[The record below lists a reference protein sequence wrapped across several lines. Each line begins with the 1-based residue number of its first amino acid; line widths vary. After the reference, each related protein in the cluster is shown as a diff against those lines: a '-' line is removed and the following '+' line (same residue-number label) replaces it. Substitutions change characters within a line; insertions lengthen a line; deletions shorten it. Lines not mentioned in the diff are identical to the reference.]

1 MRASSPARSS
11 SAPSWRN
18 EGLEGAWYPLSRDA
32 SVRIAIVG
40 TGYVGLVTG
49 ACFADLGH
57 EIACV
62 DVDPEKVDKL
72 RAGQIPFHEQ
82 GLDEVVARGLES
94 GRLRFTTSLA
104 DVMDGAQFAFICVQT
119 PPANDGSADLSRVE
133 QVASDIAQYIQSYV
147 VIVNKSTVP
156 VGSRDFVEQII
167 RRRLPSNVEFDVASN
182 PEFLREGTAVF
193 DFMHPDRIVVGTA
206 SERAAGLLTELYR
219 PLGAPLIVTD
229 PATAEMIKYASNTF
243 LATKISFINAMANI
257 CDAVG
262 ADVKEVALGMGYDA
276 RIGFEFL
283 KPGPGFGGSCL
294 PKDSRAL
301 IRVALD
307 NGYDFHLLKGVL
319 DVNDEQ
325 HRVIVRKVERL
336 LDGVQGKTI
345 AVWGLAF
352 KPNTDDTR
360 DSPAFAVVRLLMDA
374 GARIRGY
381 DPVVGEGSFASAG
394 IERAAGPI
402 EAAEGAHVVLVLTE
416 WNEFRW
422 VDFTKLHAAMAT
434 PVIVDARNLLD
445 PHSLRQMGFTYEGVG
460 R

>member
-1 MRASSPARSS
+1 
-11 SAPSWRN
+11 
-18 EGLEGAWYPLSRDA
+18 
-32 SVRIAIVG
+32 VRIAIVG

-57 EIACV
+57 EVACV
-62 DVDPEKVDKL
+62 DVDAEKVGKL
-72 RAGQIPFHEQ
+72 RAGQIPFHEP
-82 GLDEVVARGLES
+82 GLEEVVARGLES
-94 GRLRFTTSLA
+94 SRLHFTTSLGE
-104 DVMDGAQFAFICVQT
+104 VMQGAQFAFICVQT
-119 PPANDGSADLSRVE
+119 PPADDGSADLSRVE
-133 QVASDIAQYIQSYV
+133 RVASDLAEHIEAYV

-193 DFMHPDRIVVGTA
+193 DFMHPDRVVIGTT

-243 LATKISFINAMANI
+243 LATKISFINAIANI
-257 CDAVG
+257 CDSVG
-262 ADVKEVALGMGYDA
+262 ADVKEVALGMGYDG

-301 IRVALD
+301 IRVAEE

-325 HRVIVRKVERL
+325 HRVIARKVERL
-336 LDGVQGKTI
+336 IDGVRGKTI
-345 AVWGLAF
+345 AIWGLAF

-360 DSPAFAVVRLLMDA
+360 DSPAFAVVQLLVDG
-374 GARIRGY
+374 GARMRGY
-381 DPVVGEGSFASAG
+381 DPVVGEKVFAAAG

-402 EAAEGAHVVLVLTE
+402 EAADGADAVVVLTE

-422 VDFTKLHAAMAT
+422 VNFARLHEVMAA

>member
-1 MRASSPARSS
+1 M
-11 SAPSWRN
+11 
-18 EGLEGAWYPLSRDA
+18 
-32 SVRIAIVG
+32 RIAIVG

-57 EIACV
+57 DVTCV
-62 DVDPEKVDKL
+62 DVDAEKVSKL
-72 RAGQIPFHEQ
+72 RAGQIPFHEP
-82 GLDEVVARGLES
+82 GLDDVVARGLENS
-94 GRLRFTTSLA
+94 RLRFTTSLGEA
-104 DVMDGAQFAFICVQT
+104 MNGAQFAFICVQT
-119 PPANDGSADLSRVE
+119 PPADDGSADLSRVE
-133 QVASDIAQYIQSYV
+133 QVASDIAQHIHQYV
-147 VIVNKSTVP
+147 VIVTKSTVP

-167 RRRLPSNVEFDVASN
+167 RRRLPSNAEFDVAAN

-193 DFMHPDRIVVGTA
+193 DFMHPDRVVIGTT
-206 SERAAGLLTELYR
+206 SELAAGLLTELYR

-243 LATKISFINAMANI
+243 LATKISFINAIANI
-257 CDAVG
+257 CDSVG
-262 ADVKEVALGMGYDA
+262 ADVKEVALGMGYDG

-301 IRVALD
+301 IKVASD
-307 NGYDFHLLKGVL
+307 NGYDFQLLRGVL

-325 HRVIVRKVERL
+325 HRVIARKVERL
-336 LDGVQGKTI
+336 ADGVRDKTI

-360 DSPAFAVVRLLMDA
+360 DSPAFAVVELLVDS

-381 DPVVGEGSFASAG
+381 DPVVGEQTFAAAG

-402 EAAEGAHVVLVLTE
+402 EAADGADVVLVLTE

-422 VDFTKLHAAMAT
+422 VDFGRLRSVMKT

>member
-1 MRASSPARSS
+1 GER
-11 SAPSWRN
+11 
-18 EGLEGAWYPLSRDA
+18 L
-32 SVRIAIVG
+32 
-40 TGYVGLVTG
+40 LV
-49 ACFADLGH
+49 
-57 EIACV
+57 
-62 DVDPEKVDKL
+62 
-72 RAGQIPFHEQ
+72 
-82 GLDEVVARGLES
+82 
-94 GRLRFTTSLA
+94 
-104 DVMDGAQFAFICVQT
+104 M
-119 PPANDGSADLSRVE
+119 
-133 QVASDIAQYIQSYV
+133 
-147 VIVNKSTVP
+147 KSTVP
-156 VGSRDFVEQII
+156 VGTGERVMADLDAVGANGIHY
-167 RRRLPSNVEFDVASN
+167 ASN

-193 DFMHPDRIVVGTA
+193 DFMHPDRVVIGTA

-243 LATKISFINAMANI
+243 LATKISFINAIANI

-301 IRVALD
+301 IRVAD
-307 NGYDFHLLKGVL
+307 DHGYDFQLLRGVL

-325 HRVIVRKVERL
+325 HRIIVRKLEWLLEGVE
-336 LDGVQGKTI
+336 GKTV

-360 DSPAFAVVRLLMDA
+360 DSPAFAVVELLLEG

-381 DPVVGEGSFASAG
+381 DPVVPEQAFTRTG
-394 IERAAGPI
+394 IERAAGPL
-402 EAAEGAHVVLVLTE
+402 EAAEGADAVLLLTE

-422 VDFTKLHAAMAT
+422 INFDRLHEIMAH

>member
-1 MRASSPARSS
+1 M
-11 SAPSWRN
+11 
-18 EGLEGAWYPLSRDA
+18 
-32 SVRIAIVG
+32 RIAIVG

-57 EIACV
+57 EVACV
-62 DVDPEKVDKL
+62 DVDPDKVGKL
-72 RAGQIPFHEQ
+72 RSGQIPFHEP
-82 GLDEVVARGLES
+82 GLEDVVARGLES
-94 GRLRFTTSLA
+94 GRLRFTTSLG
-104 DVMDGAQFAFICVQT
+104 DVMAGAQFAFICVQT
-119 PPANDGSADLSRVE
+119 PPADDGRADLTAVE
-133 QVASDIAQYIQSYV
+133 RVASDMAQHINTYV

-156 VGSRDFVEQII
+156 VGSRDFVERII
-167 RRRLPSNVEFDVASN
+167 RGRLPANVEFDVASN

-193 DFMHPDRIVVGTA
+193 DFMHPDRVVIGTA

-243 LATKISFINAMANI
+243 LATKISFINAIANI

-301 IRVALD
+301 IRVAD
-307 NGYDFHLLKGVL
+307 DHGYDFQLLRGVL

-325 HRVIVRKVERL
+325 HRIIVRKLERL
-336 LDGVQGKTI
+336 LEGVEGKTV

-360 DSPAFAVVRLLMDA
+360 DSPAFAVVDLLLEG

-381 DPVVGEGSFASAG
+381 DPVVPEQAFTRTG
-394 IERAAGPI
+394 IERAAGPL
-402 EAAEGAHVVLVLTE
+402 EAAEGADAVLLLTE

-422 VDFTKLHAAMAT
+422 INFDRLHEIMAH